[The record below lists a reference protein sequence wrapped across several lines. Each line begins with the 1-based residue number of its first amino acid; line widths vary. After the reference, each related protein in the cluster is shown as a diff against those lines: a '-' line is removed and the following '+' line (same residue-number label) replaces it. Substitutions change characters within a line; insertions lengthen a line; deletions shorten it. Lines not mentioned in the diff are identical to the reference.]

1 MLQAGE
7 EVVMRIGIPR
17 EIKTHEYRVGLTPA
31 AVRELVQDGHAVSV
45 ERGAG
50 DGAGFP
56 DRDFEAAGAT
66 IAVDAESLYRD
77 AQLIVKIKEPQ
88 PEEISLLRPDQLL
101 FAFLHLAAE
110 PQLAR
115 GLLARNVTAIAY
127 ETVTSSGGALPLLA
141 PMSRIAGRMSVQA
154 GAHCLEKPSGGR
166 GVLLGGVPGVPPAT
180 VVVIGAGS
188 AGGNAVKMAVGLQAN
203 VVVLDRN
210 LDRLDQLAERF
221 GSRIRTE
228 FSTTE
233 AIANH
238 VADADL
244 VIGAV
249 LTPGRAAPKLLTRDM
264 IAAMAPGSVL
274 VDVSIDQGGCFATS
288 RPTTHAE
295 PTFEHEGVLHY
306 CVTNM
311 PGAVPR
317 TATQAL
323 VNVTLPYVRS
333 LASLGLDGAFERDP
347 GFAAGLNV
355 RDGKLCHEAVAA
367 DLQAALERSA
377 SGPAENS
384 R

>member
-1 MLQAGE
+1 MLQANEGD
-7 EVVMRIGIPR
+7 VMRIGIPR

-31 AVRELVQDGHAVSV
+31 AVRELVQEGHSVSV

-56 DRDFEAAGAT
+56 DREFEAAGAMV
-66 IAVDAESLYRD
+66 ALDAGSLYRD

-88 PEEISLLRPDQLL
+88 PEEVSLLRPDQLV

-249 LTPGRAAPKLLTRDM
+249 LIPGRAAPKLVTRDM

-295 PTFEHEGVLHY
+295 PTFVDEGVLHY

-333 LASLGLDGAFERDP
+333 LASLGLDGAFKRDP

-377 SGPAENS
+377 SG
-384 R
+384 